1 MDDDIENSSAED
13 EMETEDGNEATTT
26 ETKRSV
32 YLPGM
37 PVEDGEKLVPD
48 QSAYIM
54 LHNAKTGPP
63 CLSFDVLRDDLG
75 DNRDSYPMTTYL
87 VSGTQA
93 ESANK
98 NSVIVMK
105 FSNMHQTQKHKLN
118 SDDEDSDDSEEET
131 EEEIAKRPVMDFL
144 QLRHHGCVNRIRSTV
159 HNSTVMCAVWSEM
172 GKVTILDLKPH
183 LQTVDSPVLPN
194 SCKNMIN
201 KREEVKPMFVFTGH
215 QTEGFAVDWSSAAPG
230 VLATGDCRRNIHVWK
245 PNEGSWTVDQ
255 RPLIG
260 HTKSVEDLQ
269 WSPNESNVLAS
280 CSVDKSIRIWDV
292 RESPTQACKLTVEDA
307 HESDVNV
314 ISWNKKEPFIVSGGD
329 DGLLH
334 VWDLR
339 MFQKG
344 KQVAKLKHH
353 QAPVTTVEWHP
364 TDSSVFASGG
374 EDHQIAIWDLE
385 AERDAI
391 NEEEDEDVLDVPPQL
406 LFIHQGQ
413 KDIKELHWHSQLT
426 GVLLSTAASG
436 INIFRTISV

>member
-1 MDDDIENSSAED
+1 
-13 EMETEDGNEATTT
+13 
-26 ETKRSV
+26 
-32 YLPGM
+32 
-37 PVEDGEKLVPD
+37 
-48 QSAYIM
+48 
-54 LHNAKTGPP
+54 
-63 CLSFDVLRDDLG
+63 
-75 DNRDSYPMTTYL
+75 
-87 VSGTQA
+87 
-93 ESANK
+93 
-98 NSVIVMK
+98 MK
-105 FSNMHQTQKHKLN
+105 FSNMHQTQKLKLN

-144 QLRHHGCVNRIRSTV
+144 QLRHHGCVNRIRSKV

-172 GKVTILDLKPH
+172 GKVSILDLKPH
-183 LQTVDSPVLPN
+183 LQTVDSPALPN

-201 KREEVKPMFVFTGH
+201 KREEVKPLFVFTGH
-215 QTEGFAVDWSSAAPG
+215 QTEGFAIDWSSAASG

-255 RPLIG
+255 RPLVG
-260 HTKSVEDLQ
+260 HSKSVEDLQ

-344 KQVAKLKHH
+344 KSVAKLKHH
-353 QAPVTTVEWHP
+353 QAAVSTVEWHP
-364 TDSSVFASGG
+364 SDSSVFASGG

-385 AERDAI
+385 AERDAA
-391 NEEEDEDVLDVPPQL
+391 NDQQGDDEEVLDVPPQL

-413 KDIKELHWHSQLT
+413 KDIKELHWHPQLT